1 MFKLNLRETEDDLLG
16 PTIVIKRLTELE
28 DRSRRNNVR
37 IDGIPETS
45 SKAWE
50 SCKEEVRNIIANKLG
65 ITDDM
70 EIDRSYRMG
79 KFQRNK
85 SKP

>member
-37 IDGIPETS
+37 IDGIRETS

-85 SKP
+85 PKP